1 MYGVAIETG
10 AAALAQY
17 GLVVLLVVF
26 ALEGALVGK
35 VIPTRVLFVAAV
47 IAVGTSAIGVA
58 SVFAAAVVGAT
69 IGQLTLFATV
79 RYTDFTPARLKSG
92 VESPV
97 GARLTG
103 WFDRWG
109 LSAVAVSNALP
120 VARGSLTVPAA
131 MTDEH
136 ALRFSASS
144 LIGTSV
150 YACGLV
156 AVASGIDLAIG
167 LV

>member
-10 AAALAQY
+10 VGALAQY
-17 GLVVLLVVF
+17 GLVVLLIVF

-35 VIPTRVLFVAAV
+35 LIPTRVLFVAAV
-47 IAVGTSAIGVA
+47 LAIGTNAIGVA

-69 IGQLTLFATV
+69 IGQVALFATV
-79 RYTDFTPARLKSG
+79 RYTDLTPARFEVG
-92 VESPV
+92 GDSPA

-120 VARGSLTVPAA
+120 VARGALTVPAA

-144 LIGTSV
+144 LLGSSV
-150 YACGLV
+150 YASGLV
-156 AVASGIDLAIG
+156 AVASGLDLAIG

>member
-1 MYGVAIETG
+1 MFGVAIETG
-10 AAALAQY
+10 IGIFAQY

-35 VIPTRVLFVAAV
+35 VVPTRILFVAAV
-47 IAVGTSAIGVA
+47 LAAETSAVGVA
-58 SVFAAAVVGAT
+58 SVFVVAVVGAT
-69 IGQLTLFATV
+69 VGQVVLFATV
-79 RYTDFTPARLKSG
+79 RYTDLSLGAFHDGLDSPA
-92 VESPV
+92 
-97 GARLTG
+97 GARFTG

-131 MTDEH
+131 MTDEN

-144 LIGTSV
+144 MLGSSV
-150 YACGLV
+150 YACGLL
-156 AVASGIDLAIG
+156 AVASGLDLAVG
-167 LV
+167 LI

>member
-35 VIPTRVLFVAAV
+35 LIPTRVLFVAAV
-47 IAVGTSAIGVA
+47 LAVGTDAVGVA

-69 IGQLTLFATV
+69 VGQVALFTVV
-79 RYTDFTPARLKSG
+79 RYADLTPARLR
-92 VESPV
+92 V
-97 GARLTG
+97 GGDPATAGRLDG

-120 VARGSLTVPAA
+120 LARGSLTVPAA
-131 MTDEH
+131 MTDER

-144 LIGTSV
+144 LVGTSV
-150 YACGLV
+150 YACGLL
-156 AVASGIDLAIG
+156 AVASGLDLAVG